1 MDLTE
6 QFWEGFSQA
15 NVYHFRHF
23 YLTHRILQTSREL
36 GWSQYVALLSVK
48 DDKYDRYLAD
58 VFFLAGAR
66 SPKRILKEGLFL
78 NQVLLDKGM
87 AKTY

>member
-1 MDLTE
+1 LSE
-6 QFWEGFSQA
+6 QFGEGFSGIDTPEGQTA
-15 NVYHFRHF
+15 KRYVQRH
-23 YLTHRILQTSREL
+23 LGIGSTVVVRSRK
-36 GWSQYVALLSVK
+36 S
-48 DDKYDRYLAD
+48 DKYDRYLAD

-87 AKTY
+87 AKTF

>member
-1 MDLTE
+1 M
-6 QFWEGFSQA
+6 
-15 NVYHFRHF
+15 
-23 YLTHRILQTSREL
+23 
-36 GWSQYVALLSVK
+36 K

-66 SPKRILKEGLFL
+66 RPKRILKEGLFL

-87 AKTY
+87 AKTF